1 MSFSG
6 NLFWFPAVL
15 LFMLQE
21 IRHAFRLIARSPG
34 FALIAVL
41 SLALGIGA
49 NAAVFSLADAL
60 LFRPLPVADHG
71 SVMAVN
77 LDSPSG
83 DPGNFSYPDYRDL
96 RLSAKSFDGLVA
108 FRLST
113 FSMARTKDEVPQ
125 MRVGFEVSDNFLSV
139 LGIAPMLGRGFSPE
153 ETAKGGPPAVVLCY
167 GFWQEQFD
175 GESDVIGRTIRI
187 SGTDFTIAGVTPKS
201 FTGMDQYIRPS
212 FLIPATMAQQVTGAD
227 KDPLENRDNYAFMLE
242 GRLKKGVSISQA
254 QAEMSTLWKGL
265 QQQYPADGR
274 TGKMALRTQFQLR
287 IVQDSVDATLVT
299 MLMGLVSVVLLI
311 ACANVANLLLGRAR
325 GRSREFA
332 VRIALGVTR
341 TRMLRQL
348 FVENTILSL
357 LGGLFG
363 LAFAYGGIRFLQRIQ
378 IPTDLPVV
386 IAPELDQRVLIFSL
400 VAAILSVLLFGLA
413 PAFQSLK
420 TELVPALKS
429 SESNMTGRRRMLG
442 RNTLVIGQIALSM
455 VLLVASGMLLEGFRK
470 TVAAGPG
477 FRTDHLMM
485 AGFDTSLVHYTPEKS
500 KDFYRDLTDRVRQL
514 PEVRELTLVGEIP
527 FGNQQPDRVVIP
539 EGYQAPKGEANPD
552 LFYNTVDGHYFDVMK
567 IRIASGRAFTA
578 DDKAGSTPV
587 AIVNQEFAAKYW
599 PGHDPLGKRIRLDN
613 EKGSVVQVVGVAQNS
628 KYIYIGEPQRRIFY
642 LPFAQDPK
650 SRMILLAESNGDPA
664 QLAAPIRAIIH
675 SIDRNL
681 PMINARTF
689 GNFFELRAVA
699 PPRIIMQMV
708 SAMGLMGLVL
718 ALVGIYGLVSYSV
731 ARRTREIG
739 VRIAIGATRTDVIR
753 MILRQ
758 GFVLACTGIV
768 AGGIV
773 SILARKAIAAGMIG
787 LSESNPAA
795 YVVVPAAILLVTM
808 AACWAP
814 AWRASRV
821 DPLRALRSE

>member
-1 MSFSG
+1 
-6 NLFWFPAVL
+6 
-15 LFMLQE
+15 MLQE
-21 IRHAFRLIARSPG
+21 IRHAFRLIGRSPG

-77 LDSPSG
+77 LDSLSG

-96 RLSAKSFDGLVA
+96 RASTKAFEGLVA

-125 MRVGFEVSDNFLSV
+125 MRVGFQVSDNFLSV
-139 LGIAPMLGRGFSPE
+139 LGIEPMLGRGFSPE
-153 ETAKGGPPAVVLCY
+153 ETVKGGPPAVVLCY
-167 GFWQEQFD
+167 GFWQEQFH
-175 GESDVIGRTIRI
+175 GASGVIGRTIRI
-187 SGTDFTIAGVTPKS
+187 AGADFTIVGVTPKS
-201 FTGMDQYIRPS
+201 FTGMDQYVRPS
-212 FLIPATMAQQVTGAD
+212 FLVPASMAQQIAASD
-227 KDPLENRDNYAFMLE
+227 KDPLENRNGYDFMLD
-242 GRLKKGVSISQA
+242 GRLRKGVSITQA
-254 QAEMSTLWKGL
+254 QAEMATLWKGL

-274 TGKMALRTQFQLR
+274 TGKMAVRTQMQLR
-287 IVQDSVDATLVT
+287 IEQDSIDAILVT
-299 MLMGLVSVVLLI
+299 MLMALVSVVLLI

-341 TRMLRQL
+341 SRLLRQL
-348 FVENTILSL
+348 FIENIILSL

-363 LAFAYGGIRFLQRIQ
+363 LIFAYGGIRFLQRIQ
-378 IPTDLPVV
+378 IPTDIPVV
-386 IAPELDQRVLIFSL
+386 IAPALDQRVLIFSL
-400 VAAILSVLLFGLA
+400 VASLLSVLLFGLA

-420 TELVPALKS
+420 TELIPALKS
-429 SESNMTGRRRMLG
+429 AESNIMGRRRMLG
-442 RNTLVIGQIALSM
+442 RNTLVIAQIALSM
-455 VLLVASGMLLEGFRK
+455 VLLVASGMLLAGFRN
-470 TVAAGPG
+470 TIATGPG

-485 AGFDTSLVHYTPEKS
+485 AGFDTSLVHYPPEKS
-500 KDFYRDLTDRVRQL
+500 KDFYRDLTDRVREL
-514 PEVRELTLVGEIP
+514 PEVRALTLTGEIP
-527 FGNQQPDRVVIP
+527 FGNQQPDRSVIP
-539 EGYQAPKGEANPD
+539 EGYQAPKGQANPD
-552 LFYNTVDGHYFDVMK
+552 LFCNTVDEHYFDVMK
-567 IRIASGRAFTA
+567 IRIVSGRAFTA
-578 DDKAGSTPV
+578 DDKAGSAPV
-587 AIVNQEFAAKYW
+587 AIVNQQFAAKYW
-599 PGHDPLGKRIRLDN
+599 PGQDPLGKRIRLDN
-613 EKGSVVQVVGVAQNS
+613 EKGKVLQVVGVAQNS
-628 KYIYIGEPQRRIFY
+628 KYLYLSEPQRSYFY

-650 SRMILLAESNGDPA
+650 SRMVLLSESNGDPA

-681 PMINARTF
+681 PISNERTF

-699 PPRIIMQMV
+699 PPRMIMQMV
-708 SAMGLMGLVL
+708 ITMGLLGLVL

-753 MILRQ
+753 MILQQ

-768 AGGIV
+768 VGGV
-773 SILARKAIAAGMIG
+773 LSILASRAIAAGMVG
-787 LSESNPAA
+787 FGQSNPAA
-795 YVVVPAAILLVTM
+795 YVVVPIAILLVTM

-814 AWRASRV
+814 AWRASRL